1 MAPRDT
7 YLGDMGFLDF
17 DSGGGALLP
26 VRGARGTDAVLRWSD
41 RRTWHGRLPSASDVV
56 RVPAGSTL
64 LIDTNIAVAA
74 IIVLG
79 TLEFAACNLN
89 VRTAGL
95 LVLGDG
101 RVRAGTAEQPFTHR
115 LVVTLIESGEHSL
128 VDGLGSRFIA
138 AIGGGTIELYGP
150 RRMSWS
156 MLGDTVFPGGV
167 VVRLAEPVDWRAG
180 EHIVVASGGADLPL
194 VEERAVAAIAN
205 DRRRITLD
213 RPLCHRHLGRT
224 APVAGSS
231 PQSIGKVALL
241 SRDIVIEGDD
251 ASCAAS
257 QGAHC
262 LISAR
267 LPGEATAS
275 ARHAVGRFSGVEFRR
290 VGQFNMPGRY
300 PLHWLANGESA
311 DNALL
316 DCSVHDSYQ
325 RGVVVT
331 NTHGVRMQGNVVYR
345 PLGHGFVVEH
355 ADDGAALLATNLA
368 IRPRVVRYADPA
380 MRSLGEH
387 NPRAVW
393 AAQAVQ
399 PRTVGQVAIR

>member
-1 MAPRDT
+1 
-7 YLGDMGFLDF
+7 MGFLDF
-17 DSGGGALLP
+17 HSGGGALLP
-26 VRGARGTDAVLRWSD
+26 VSGAKSADAVLRWSD
-41 RRTWHGRLPSASDVV
+41 RRTWRGRIPSTADVV
-56 RVPAGSTL
+56 RVPAGRTL
-64 LIDTNIAVAA
+64 LVDADIDVAA
-74 IIVLG
+74 LIVLG
-79 TLEFAACNLN
+79 TLEFAACDLS

-101 RVRAGTAEQPFTHR
+101 RLRAGAAERPFAHR
-115 LVVTLIESGEHSL
+115 LVFSLIESGNGGL
-128 VDGLGSRFIA
+128 IDGLGSRFIA
-138 AIGGGTIELYGP
+138 AIGGGTIELHGP
-150 RRMSWS
+150 RRMGWS

-167 VVRLAEPVDWRAG
+167 VVRLAEAVDWRVG
-180 EHIVVASGGADLPL
+180 EQLVIASGGADLPL
-194 VEERAVAAIAN
+194 VEERSVAGIAI

-251 ASCAAS
+251 ASCATS
-257 QGAHC
+257 RGAHC

-267 LPGEATAS
+267 LPGEAGSTS
-275 ARHAVGRFSGVEFRR
+275 ARHAIGHFTGVEFRR

-311 DNALL
+311 DSALL
-316 DCSVHDSYQ
+316 SCSVHDSYQ

-355 ADDGAALLATNLA
+355 ADDGAALVASNLT

-387 NPRAVW
+387 HPRAVW
-393 AAQAVQ
+393 AAQAVR